1 MNNEKYY
8 EFLSEKDIRAIGGR
22 ISADEEFKAVPAVK
36 GWFISSEGRLISKR
50 KGGNVKLVK
59 TYFTGGYEH
68 VTTRVNDR
76 TGKFFTIHQLVA
88 QAFLTVPEWIK
99 PGDIIEIHH
108 LIRVNRKKR
117 IIGSHAARNLSYM
130 PKTIHKTVDVISTIE
145 VMESG
150 IYRQYD
156 FVTAAEHMGISP
168 YNLAEIV
175 RQEPTSKEE
184 NWAYYQCA
192 VNADGVAVDVDFR
205 MIRTKDI

>member
-1 MNNEKYY
+1 MNNKRYY
-8 EFLSEKDIRAIGGR
+8 EELSEKDIKIIGGR

-76 TGKFFTIHQLVA
+76 TGRFFTIHQLVA

-108 LIRVNRKKR
+108 LIRVNRMKR
-117 IIGSHAARNLSYM
+117 IAGSHAARNLSYM
-130 PKTIHKTVDVISTIE
+130 PKTIHKTVDVIADIAVNE
-145 VMESG
+145 G
-150 IYRQYD
+150 GLYRQYD
-156 FVTAAEHMGISP
+156 FVTAAERMGISP
-168 YNLAEIV
+168 YTLADVV

-184 NWAYYQCA
+184 NWACYQCA
-192 VNADGVAVDVDFR
+192 VNVDGVAVDVDFR

>member
-1 MNNEKYY
+1 MNNKKYY
-8 EFLSEKDIRAIGGR
+8 EVLSEKDIRAIGGR
-22 ISADEEFKAVPAVK
+22 ISADEEFKAVPEVK
-36 GWFISSEGRLISKR
+36 GWFISSKGRLISKR
-50 KGGNVKLVK
+50 KGGKVKPVK
-59 TYFTGGYEH
+59 TYFSTGYEH
-68 VTTRVNDR
+68 VTTRIDDR
-76 TGKFFTIHQLVA
+76 VGKIFTIHQLVA
-88 QAFLTVPEWIK
+88 RAFLTVPEWIK

-108 LIRVNRKKR
+108 IISVNRKKR
-117 IIGSHAARNLSYM
+117 IPGIHATRNLTYL
-130 PKTIHKTVDVISTIE
+130 PKTIHRTVNAIGKIE
-145 VMESG
+145 IMESG

-168 YNLAEIV
+168 YTLADVV

>member
-1 MNNEKYY
+1 MNNKKYY
-8 EFLSEKDIRAIGGR
+8 EILSEKDIKAIGGR

-76 TGKFFTIHQLVA
+76 TGRFFTIHQLVA

-117 IIGSHAARNLSYM
+117 IAGSHAARNLSYM
-130 PKTIHKTVDVISTIE
+130 PKTIHKTVDVIADIAVNE
-145 VMESG
+145 G
-150 IYRQYD
+150 GLYRQYD
-156 FVTAAEHMGISP
+156 FVTAAERMGIST
-168 YNLAEIV
+168 YTLADVV
-175 RQEPTSKEE
+175 RQEPTSKKE

-205 MIRTKDI
+205 LIRTKDI